1 MPQLDIL
8 TFSGQILTLLFCISF
23 IFMFNVGFILPEV
36 YKNKKVS
43 MFVLKQ
49 TNAANL
55 ENIKMILK
63 SINLIYTG
71 SIKQETIL
79 VRDFYNETVVV
90 DYVKQSSELV
100 EDSQNHILGSLFEN
114 YIVCQVK
121 NEKLVNTF

>member
-8 TFSGQILTLLFCISF
+8 TFFGQSLTLLFSISF

-43 MFVLKQ
+43 TFVLKQ

-55 ENIKMILK
+55 ENIKIILK

-71 SIKQETIL
+71 SIEQETIL
-79 VRDFYNETVVV
+79 IRGFYNETVVV
-90 DYVKQSSELV
+90 DYVKQFSELV
-100 EDSQNHILGSLFEN
+100 EDSQNMILESLFEN

-121 NEKLVNTF
+121 NEKLANTF